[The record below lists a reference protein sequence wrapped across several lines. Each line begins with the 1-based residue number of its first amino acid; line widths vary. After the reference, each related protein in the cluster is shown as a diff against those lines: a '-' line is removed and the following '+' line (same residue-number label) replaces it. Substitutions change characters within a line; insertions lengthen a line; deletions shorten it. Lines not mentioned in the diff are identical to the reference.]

1 MARHEKEKAF
11 QKHICDYLINNHKY
25 TQLNQTIDIANDE
38 YYIAKDLLLEF
49 ISSTQETKLKALQ
62 KDYGKDSGDEIITA
76 LKNELNIKPL
86 WKIMRDGLIVRK
98 HEFKLFFPKPRSNT
112 TLESQ
117 KLYEQN
123 SIKIKDEF
131 IIKGDKRVD
140 IVLYLNGLPIIT
152 MELKHEDAGQYLE
165 DAVEQYT
172 KRNHKDKI
180 YQLPFLHMAMD
191 TSEVKVATNPS
202 SESNFLWFNQDL
214 ENKSITNGEYPVEYI
229 YKEVLIF
236 DAILSY
242 LSFYLV
248 YVPKSEKGEAFSI
261 FPRYHQ
267 IRSTNRLYD
276 DILNNFKTTN
286 SVAGKY
292 LINHSAGSGKTL
304 TMSWTADKLHSLYK
318 DSENKAFDM
327 IFLLT
332 DRKSLDKNISDE
344 LKNFTHL
351 KDVVKYAKNG
361 ENLKKLIQEK
371 NSIIV
376 STAQKFNIITEELK
390 ENSSLSKLRIAFIID
405 EAHRSQDGKTSTN
418 VKEPFS
424 KYETEK
430 YDDPNDEIA
439 DKIETLENRNMTF
452 IAYTATPSQRTVTL
466 FEKPFDVYSEA
477 QAIHEEYILDVASN
491 IISYET
497 LFNMDSKVALK
508 NEKLYPK
515 GVIKKALQQRAYEDE
530 GLIQYK
536 AEVMLRIFEEKIKDL
551 INGKAKVM
559 VVASSRVA
567 GLTYFKIL
575 KEKIFLRGYD
585 FPCKVLYA
593 FSNFTHPQTNESISE
608 YDVNDLNAGELIEDR
623 FEQDDYRI
631 IVVANKFQTGFN
643 QPLLAGMFLDKSVND
658 INAVQTLSRL
668 NRCAKGKDETVV
680 VDFTN
685 SVEKI
690 FKAFNK
696 YREGTPYEPQQPS
709 YEKLLELI
717 TQIKSYKLFSEEI
730 IEEVLKYHDENSDA
744 LKMSLINQIRTNFN
758 MVISDIQEKVSFVH
772 LLLKLNTQ
780 YQFLKSFFTFDR
792 KLENFIKICEIID
805 TQLIKKGNESELLK
819 ALKNVGL
826 TKANVIS
833 HGEKKFETKKPKTR
847 TGGGGNTTPP
857 PKGTISSMLEDLKEE
872 YKISDE
878 EAIIIREICE
888 EKLHDKSITTIIDN
902 NQDDEDYLRVYFS
915 EELRASIVKSYEIR
929 KLDDRI
935 MEPIYDDKGAI
946 LDTMTGTI
954 ISQELFN
961 IGKLRY

>member
-11 QKHICDYLINNHKY
+11 QKHICDYLMNNHKY
-25 TQLNQTIDIANDE
+25 KKLNQAIDIANDE
-38 YYIAKDLLLEF
+38 CYIAKELLLEF

-62 KDYGKDSGDEIITA
+62 KDYGKDSGDEIISA
-76 LKNELNIKPL
+76 LKDELNIKPL
-86 WKIMRDGLIVRK
+86 WKIMRDGLSVRK

-112 TLESQ
+112 TDKSQ

-123 SIKIKDEF
+123 SIKIKDELV
-131 IIKGDKRVD
+131 IKGDKRID

-165 DAVEQYT
+165 DAVLQYT

-180 YQLPFLHMAMD
+180 YQLPFLHIALD
-191 TSEVKVATNPS
+191 TSEVKVATNPN

-214 ENKSITNGEYPVEYI
+214 ENKPITEGEYPVECMY
-229 YKEVLIF
+229 EGVLRL
-236 DAILSY
+236 DLILSY

-248 YVPKSEKGEAFSI
+248 YVPKSEKNEAFSI

-286 SVAGKY
+286 SIAGKY

-344 LKNFTHL
+344 LGNFTHL

-371 NSIIV
+371 SSIIV

-390 ENSSLSKLRIAFIID
+390 ENSNLSKLRIAFIID

-418 VKEPFS
+418 VKSPFS
-424 KYETEK
+424 EYETEK
-430 YDDPNDEIA
+430 YDDPNDEIV
-439 DKIETLENRNMTF
+439 DKIETLENKNMTF

-575 KEKIFLRGYD
+575 KEKIFQRKYN
-585 FPCKVLYA
+585 FPCKILYA
-593 FSNFTHPQTNESISE
+593 FSNFTHPQTNDTISE
-608 YDVNDLNAGELIEDR
+608 YDINDLNAGELIEDR

-631 IVVANKFQTGFN
+631 LVVANKFQTGFN

-668 NRCAKGKDETVV
+668 NRCAKGKNETVV

-696 YREGTPYEPQQPS
+696 YREGTPYEPQQPN
-709 YEKLLELI
+709 YEKILELI
-717 TQIKSYKLFSEEI
+717 TQIKSYKLFSDDI
-730 IEEVLKYHDENSDA
+730 IKEVLKYHDENSDA
-744 LKMSLINQIRTNFN
+744 LKMSLINKIRTNFN
-758 MVISDIQEKVSFVH
+758 IVITDIEERVSFVY

-780 YQFLKSFFTFDR
+780 YQFLKSFFTFN
-792 KLENFIKICEIID
+792 KELENFIRFCEIID

-826 TKANVIS
+826 TKANVIF
-833 HGEKKFETKKPKTR
+833 HGEKKFENKKPKTR
-847 TGGGGNTTPP
+847 NGGGGNNTPP

-888 EKLHDKSITTIIDN
+888 EKLHDESILTTIHN
-902 NQDDEDYLRVYFS
+902 NQDDEDYLRVYYS
-915 EELRASIVKSYEIR
+915 SELRASIVRSYEDR
-929 KLDDRI
+929 ELDDKI
-935 MEPIYDDKGAI
+935 IEPIYDDKGAI